1 MGNVGGKHDPAA
13 PGMDADE
20 LHSGRVAADRV
31 QTYARS
37 ELDRTVVEP
46 YPPRKI
52 ETHDADDILHLEG
65 AGEERVAH
73 VAAGRVMQLD
83 LLQMKL
89 RRGEAVECA
98 DMVVMHMGQDYVG
111 DRMAIEPHLA

>member
-1 MGNVGGKHDPAA
+1 MGDVGGEHDPAA

-20 LHSGRVAADRV
+20 LHPRRVAADRV

-46 YPPRKI
+46 HPPGEI
-52 ETHDADDILHLEG
+52 EPHNADDILDLEG
-65 AGEERVAH
+65 ASEERVAH

-89 RRGEAVECA
+89 RRREAVECA

-111 DRMAIEPHLA
+111 NRIAIEPHQA